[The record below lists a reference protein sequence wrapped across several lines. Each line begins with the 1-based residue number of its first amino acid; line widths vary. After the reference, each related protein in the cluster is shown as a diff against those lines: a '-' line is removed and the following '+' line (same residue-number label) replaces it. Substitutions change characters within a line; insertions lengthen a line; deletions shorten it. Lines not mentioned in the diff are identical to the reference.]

1 MIDEIDL
8 SMVES
13 MALFTYRV
21 NGRLPGFHPEIF
33 EVVRKNEQFLLQ
45 RRYSN
50 ETTAIPADQIVRVLK
65 ALPKDFETILVA
77 CSLSTRDTR
86 QK

>member
-21 NGRLPGFHPEIF
+21 NGRFPGFHPEIF
-33 EVVRKNEQFLLQ
+33 EVVRKNEQFFLQ
-45 RRYSN
+45 RRYGN
-50 ETTAIPADQIVRVLK
+50 ETTAIPADQVVRVLK
-65 ALPKDFETILVA
+65 ALPKAEHGL
-77 CSLSTRDTR
+77 
-86 QK
+86 